1 MSESNAYQK
10 AFYRTVDEKQTR
22 DLVNP
27 MRFGSTSPKQYKRWS
42 PEISA
47 QERSRKK
54 KEREEAYI
62 KSLKETDKPYFLVK
76 NKEVYTDPS
85 DVKEMSD
92 TLQGKYYKIIKS
104 TAPVG
109 DIQSDAQTVLKDS
122 RKKTVVHGAVPN
134 DDPFNIAS
142 IYKIEGIEYLPE
154 GFLELEPLLYYDEYY
169 FDDRFDEKRFLEEQ
183 RKIKH
188 IRRKQYAQKDVGKKR
203 EVTIF
208 VVDQYKDRLA
218 EYLELWY
225 ARNMRRMK
233 DEEIEYVARELETDP
248 ETIAE
253 LQEIFLKKK
262 KFENS
267 ARLSNYLAQPETRD
281 ERIGSLPPE
290 LQKHFS
296 TVLPSGSVTKKS
308 TINGPSKG
316 SRPSE
321 AGQPIVIEDTEEQKE
336 QKEAYQTE
344 LDLVL
349 AKIKKTTQSS
359 SQRGVIES
367 NEIRQSGFKSGVRV
381 SRSPSPSS
389 KSRPTRTV
397 EEAMASIANRQSQ
410 VSGTQTSTRDAK
422 SPSANERG
430 GSVLKKSTLD
440 AKVSFVEVDVNGR
453 PKDQSQAIEIIQKAS
468 QVVEARASLSPKL
481 LDRKAKSTIATS
493 SEPLFKNS
501 NIFTLKSKTVVGID
515 PSQLKIDR
523 STIAYKP
530 SANQVVVEQKISP
543 TLIGNDYYYQ
553 VVKDL
558 IDINGRHSVSVIT
571 TRADGT
577 VVDNQQ
583 VSDDNLGNFHHSVLI
598 DAGHPDGSRTLLV
611 RNEFGETLSSTEI
624 PASQPNP
631 ATKSIHAVYG
641 QDGDRKS
648 TVRVMN
654 VKSSTI
660 VAHSLKPVLIGAE
673 YYQQL
678 VIHTIGQLGKP
689 AIVVTTTDESGKEI
703 FSNQVAPEMAGESY
717 ITEVVVEPQ
726 TDGTV
731 KKSLLTVNERGQTV
745 AANSFVVPPG
755 ELNEGFGAPIVLE
768 VLDNSNGRQTC
779 NITKV
784 SSVNPG
790 KVSKRTF
797 IKSSQLG
804 NSYYVEVEKDEIKS
818 DGTRQLTLVAKDLKG
833 VSIARKTHA
842 PTVMG
847 LIGENYFED
856 LENQVEETLKNTSE
870 QILVSPAGENLTIQ
884 VEEDQVDANGKRSLI
899 VSVVDSSGKQIAKK
913 TYRPT
918 INEVL
923 GEHYF
928 DDLIENAEGIIKE
941 QKVTEIKKNSV
952 VPQKISAFAVRHTF
966 GSNSNDSVPTDGK
979 NMFFLTLLENGEL
992 QRGSAAS
999 AFESRESPF
1008 SITNKGKSQS
1018 AVSSQPAGIFGASD
1032 KNIRSSSKNL
1042 TNSGIRNSQVT
1053 FADGQQK
1060 QSSSSRNNTAI
1071 GHGEVVGQGGV
1082 VTDEELVQI
1091 EGKNSNLASNGRP
1104 VGKKSNYVEGRY
1116 DESGRVVTPE
1126 SQGRGQMNNTGNQSA
1141 FLKTISSIN
1150 PHESIIESNNIILQK
1165 SREMKEHLENY
1176 MDAIKQINDSQIAES
1191 QRLQNQT
1198 VLVDDAQLRAK
1209 VYEVFNQ
1216 EKEKLSDQI
1225 FRRLQSGQPNA
1236 AKEKDVMEEFYEFC
1250 RNKLPTDDMYK
1261 ESVLFV
1267 SLFYYFLEKKNLIK

>member
-1 MSESNAYQK
+1 MSDPNAYQK

-76 NKEVYTDPS
+76 NKEVFTDPS

-104 TAPVG
+104 TAPVS
-109 DIQSDAQTVLKDS
+109 DIQSDAQTALKDS
-122 RKKTVVHGAVPN
+122 RKKTVVHGAAPSN
-134 DDPFNIAS
+134 DPFNIAS

-225 ARNMRRMK
+225 SRNMRRMK
-233 DEEIEYVARELETDP
+233 DEEIEYVARELETDF

-296 TVLPSGSVTKKS
+296 TVLPAGSVIKKS
-308 TINGPSKG
+308 TTTSKG

-321 AGQPIVIEDTEEQKE
+321 GGQPIVIEDSEEQKE
-336 QKEAYQTE
+336 QKEAYQQE

-349 AKIKKTTQSS
+349 AKIKKTNQSA

-367 NEIRQSGFKSGVRV
+367 NEVRQSGLRSGVRV

-389 KSRPTRTV
+389 KSRPTKTV
-397 EEAMASIANRQSQ
+397 EEAMASISNRQSQ

-422 SPSANERG
+422 SPSSNERG

-440 AKVSFVEVDVNGR
+440 AKVSFVEVDANGQ

-468 QVVEARASLSPKL
+468 QAVESRVSLSPSPL
-481 LDRKAKSTIATS
+481 NRKAKSAIAAS
-493 SEPLFKNS
+493 LEPLFKNS
-501 NIFTLKSKTVVGID
+501 NIFTLKSKTVVGTD

-523 STIAYKP
+523 STIAYKAT
-530 SANQVVVEQKISP
+530 SGQVVVEQKISP

-553 VVKDL
+553 VVRDL
-558 IDINGRHSVSVIT
+558 IDQTGRHTVSVIT

-583 VSDDNLGNFHHSVLI
+583 VSDENLGNFHHSVLI
-598 DAGHPDGSRTLLV
+598 DAGRPDGSRSLLV
-611 RNEFGETLSSTEI
+611 RNEYGDTLSATEI
-624 PASQPNP
+624 PLSQPNP

-641 QDGDRKS
+641 PDGDRKS

-654 VKSSTI
+654 VKNSTI

-689 AIVVTTTDESGKEI
+689 AIVVTTTDESGREV

-745 AANSFVVPPG
+745 AASSFVVPPG
-755 ELNEGFGAPIVLE
+755 ELNEGFGAPVVLE

-784 SSVNPG
+784 SAVNPG
-790 KVSKRTF
+790 KVTKRTI

-804 NSYYVEVEKDEIKS
+804 NSYYVEVEKDEVRS

-847 LIGENYFED
+847 LIGENYFEN
-856 LENQVEETLKNTSE
+856 LENEVEETLKNTAE
-870 QILVSPAGENLTIQ
+870 QIVVSPAGENMTLH
-884 VEEDQVDANGKRSLI
+884 VEEDYVDGTGKRSLV
-899 VSVVDSSGKQIAKK
+899 VSVVDSSGRQIAKK

-928 DDLIENAEGIIKE
+928 DDLIDNAEAIIKE

-966 GSNSNDSVPTDGK
+966 GSNSNESAPNVGK
-979 NMFFLTLLENGEL
+979 NMFFLALLENGEL
-992 QRGSAAS
+992 QRGSVSS
-999 AFESRESPF
+999 AYEARQSPF
-1008 SITNKGKSQS
+1008 SIDASKGKSQS
-1018 AVSSQPAGIFGASD
+1018 AVSSQPVGFLAASE
-1032 KNIRSSSKNL
+1032 KKTRGSSNNL
-1042 TNSGIRNSQVT
+1042 TNSGLRNSQVT

-1060 QSSSSRNNTAI
+1060 QTTSLRNNTAI
-1071 GHGEVVGQGGV
+1071 GQGQLIGSDGV

-1091 EGKNSNLASNGRP
+1091 EGKNGNLASNGRP
-1104 VGKKSNYVEGRY
+1104 VAKKSNYVEGRY
-1116 DESGRVVTPE
+1116 DESGRVATPE
-1126 SQGRGQMNNTGNQSA
+1126 SQGRSQMGNTGNQSV
-1141 FLKTISSIN
+1141 FLKTVSSIN
-1150 PHESIIESNNIILQK
+1150 PHDSIIESNNLILQK

-1176 MDAIKQINDSQIAES
+1176 MDSIKQINESQIAES

-1198 VLVDDAQLRAK
+1198 VLVDDGQLRAK

-1216 EKEKLSDQI
+1216 EKEKLSEQI
-1225 FRRLQSGQPNA
+1225 FRRLQSGQAGP